1 MILKEAVYKA
11 CIQLLNDRIQEMQN
25 TLDELSDGAKND
37 MKSSAGDKH
46 ETARAMMQLEQEKI
60 GKQLNE
66 ALKQKAVLDKID
78 ITQQSKQIIKG
89 SLVKTKNMYLFIAVA
104 LGKFTV
110 NKIDVVVLSPES
122 PLGLK
127 LMGLKKGD
135 IAEINSVKYLIE
147 SVE

>member
-1 MILKEAVYKA
+1 MKEEVYKA
-11 CIQLLNDRIQEMQN
+11 CIKLLNDKIQEMQN
-25 TLDELSDGAKND
+25 TLDELSEGAKND
-37 MKSSAGDKH
+37 TKSSAGDKH

-66 ALKQKAVLDKID
+66 VLKQKTVFDKID
-78 ITQQSKQIIKG
+78 ITQNSKTIIKG
-89 SLVKTKNMYLFIAVA
+89 SLVKTKNMYLFIAAA
-104 LGKFTV
+104 LGKVTV

-135 IAEINSVKYLIE
+135 AAEINSVKYLIE
-147 SVE
+147 QIF